1 MASSAATQALL
12 QANLTP
18 MSAASVHAFLQA
30 DAAPTNDGPSD
41 KQQHEFL
48 NKVRRGHAF
57 GVSAVHVCLRGICFA
72 QRTLGV
78 RLLPAHSCYVSTANM
93 ALFKRVW
100 NTSAPNDWCDI

>member
-1 MASSAATQALL
+1 MASSEATQALL

-30 DAAPTNDGPSD
+30 DAAPTNDGPSYD
-41 KQQHEFL
+41 EQHKFL
-48 NKVRRGHAF
+48 NKVRRGHPF

-72 QRTLGV
+72 QRALGV